1 MTKETEALK
10 QALEA
15 LEHAAYCVQNNY
27 CPDKMGHDWDDT
39 ITAIKEALARPPLPA
54 QEPAIQQQL
63 DRAFKRYLN
72 DCDYNAIVPS
82 VAGAFHFAWQEAL
95 AQPEQI
101 DPNQWAFDN
110 GLEST

>member
-1 MTKETEALK
+1 LAKGFLGLEAQVRRFYEEGASMTKEQEALK

-39 ITAIKEALARPPLPA
+39 ITAIKEALA
-54 QEPAIQQQL
+54 
-63 DRAFKRYLN
+63 
-72 DCDYNAIVPS
+72 
-82 VAGAFHFAWQEAL
+82 
-95 AQPEQI
+95 QPEQI

>member
-10 QALEA
+10 LALEA

-39 ITAIKEALARPPLPA
+39 ITSIKEALAQPMQERYFCQRCGKPVNLTTIHTCTPP
-54 QEPAIQQQL
+54 
-63 DRAFKRYLN
+63 
-72 DCDYNAIVPS
+72 
-82 VAGAFHFAWQEAL
+82 
-95 AQPEQI
+95 QI